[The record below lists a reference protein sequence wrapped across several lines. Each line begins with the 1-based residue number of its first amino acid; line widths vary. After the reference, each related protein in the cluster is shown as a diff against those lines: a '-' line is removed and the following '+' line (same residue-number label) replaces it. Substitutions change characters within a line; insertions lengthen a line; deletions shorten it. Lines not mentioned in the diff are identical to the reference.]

1 MLRLALVLVACVAS
15 AAETA
20 KPREVALKSTSL
32 AKKTSHLVAT
42 VPAGFTAEVMP
53 MTKVGSRIENLKV
66 ESADH
71 RVQMMITL
79 MPPNDFLGRDAAG
92 LEATLRQNCAGF
104 IDGSVEGKVTPFP
117 LKLAHGIGVATVLTD
132 KSEVGK
138 PVPKGP
144 GHYKVMTSGMICVD
158 GTTLAV
164 VSLFSDTKEQADY
177 AAALKIVET
186 LSGGK

>member
-1 MLRLALVLVACVAS
+1 MLRIALLLLTVAGF

-20 KPREVALKSTSL
+20 QAREVAFKSISL
-32 AKKTSHLVAT
+32 AKKESRLVAT

-53 MTKVGSRIENLKV
+53 MTKFGSRIENLKV

-71 RVQMMITL
+71 RVQLMITL

-104 IDGSVEGKVTPFP
+104 VDGSVECKVTPFP
-117 LKLAHGIGVATVLTD
+117 LKLAHGIGVATFLTD

-144 GHYKVMTSGMICVD
+144 GHYKMMTSAMICVD
-158 GTTLAV
+158 GSTLAV
-164 VSLFSDTKEQADY
+164 VSLFSDTKEQPDY
-177 AAALKIVET
+177 LAALKVVAT
-186 LSGGK
+186 LRGEK